1 MHETT
6 GTTEFASGIATVS
19 PKLHRFLGVELE
31 IAPGVLVPREE
42 TELLGLTAINILAKE
57 QSAVLVI
64 DMCCGS
70 GNLGLAVAAALPNSR
85 VLGADLTD
93 ETVDL
98 ARRNVERL
106 GFEQRVK
113 IYQGDLFDAMNGQN
127 LVGKVDMIICNPPY
141 ISARRLED
149 SLSHLLVNEPREA
162 FDGGPFGISILQR
175 VVRDSASFLRP
186 GGILAFEFG
195 EGQHQQ
201 VAHLLSRAAAYDQ
214 ISFVDNEAGIPR
226 VAVAHKQV

>member
-1 MHETT
+1 MQQTT
-6 GTTEFASGIATVS
+6 RTTEFASGIPTGSA
-19 PKLHRFLGVELE
+19 KLHRFLGVELE

-57 QSAVLVI
+57 PTGPLVI

-70 GNLGLAVAAALPNSR
+70 GNLGLAVAGAIANAR

-106 GFEQRVK
+106 GFDLRVK
-113 IYQGDLFDAMNGQN
+113 IFQGDLFDAMNGQA
-127 LVGKVDMIICNPPY
+127 LTGKVDMIICNPPY

-149 SLSHLLVNEPREA
+149 GLSHLLVNEPREA

-175 VVRDSASFLRP
+175 VVRDSVPFLRP
-186 GGILAFEFG
+186 GGILTFEFG

-226 VAVAHKQV
+226 VAVARKQV

>member
-1 MHETT
+1 MQQTT
-6 GTTEFASGIATVS
+6 RTTEFASGIPTGSA
-19 PKLHRFLGVELE
+19 KLHRFLGVELE

-42 TELLGLTAINILAKE
+42 TELLGLTAINLLAKE
-57 QSAVLVI
+57 PSGPLVI

-70 GNLGLAVAAALPNSR
+70 GNLGLAVAGAIANAR

-98 ARRNVERL
+98 ARRNVARL
-106 GFEQRVK
+106 GFDPRVK
-113 IYQGDLFDAMNGQN
+113 IFQGDLFEAMNGQV
-127 LVGKVDMIICNPPY
+127 LTGKVDMIICNPPY

-175 VVRDSASFLRP
+175 VVRNLVPFLRP

-226 VAVAHKQV
+226 VAVARKQV

>member
-1 MHETT
+1 MTRM
-6 GTTEFASGIATVS
+6 TEPVLGISAVPT
-19 PKLHRFLGVELE
+19 KLHRFLGVELE

-42 TELLGLTAINILAKE
+42 TELLGLTAISILTEE
-57 QSAVLVI
+57 QAGPLVI

-70 GNLGLAVAAALPNSR
+70 GNLGLAVAGAIATAR

-93 ETVDL
+93 ETVGL

-106 GFEQRVK
+106 GFGPRVK
-113 IYQGDLFDAMNGQN
+113 IFQGDLFDAMNGQD
-127 LVGKVDMIICNPPY
+127 LAGKVDMIICNPPY

-149 SLSHLLVNEPREA
+149 SLAHLLVDEPREA

-175 VVRDSASFLRP
+175 VVRDSVPFLRP
-186 GGILAFEFG
+186 GGTLVFEFG

-201 VAHLLSRAAAYDQ
+201 VAHLLTRVSAYDQ
-214 ISFVDNEAGIPR
+214 VSFVDNEAGIPR
-226 VAVAHKQV
+226 VAVARKQV

>member
-1 MHETT
+1 MQQTT
-6 GTTEFASGIATVS
+6 RTTEFASGIPTGSA
-19 PKLHRFLGVELE
+19 KLHRFLGVELE

-57 QSAVLVI
+57 PAGPLVI

-70 GNLGLAVAAALPNSR
+70 GNLGLAVAGAIANAR

-106 GFEQRVK
+106 GFDLRVK
-113 IYQGDLFDAMNGQN
+113 IFQGDLFEAMNGQA
-127 LVGKVDMIICNPPY
+127 LTGKVDMIICNPPY

-175 VVRDSASFLRP
+175 VVRELGAVSSAGWHPDL
-186 GGILAFEFG
+186 
-195 EGQHQQ
+195 
-201 VAHLLSRAAAYDQ
+201 
-214 ISFVDNEAGIPR
+214 
-226 VAVAHKQV
+226 